1 MITGV
6 STERWRNGSLR
17 TRYDL
22 AEAGKRC
29 WYAAGAIADIARI
42 NETIAM
48 LNRGAAE
55 SAPFRAC
62 TSGPSPARS
71 SYSSEDNE
79 TGSHYLG
86 GTKTRAALPGTNELR
101 TQLPYASA
109 GEALQESTFPRAVA
123 TTFPP

>member
-62 TSGPSPARS
+62 TSDGRLLSEPSDQLIVL
-71 SYSSEDNE
+71 DND
-79 TGSHYLG
+79 
-86 GTKTRAALPGTNELR
+86 
-101 TQLPYASA
+101 A
-109 GEALQESTFPRAVA
+109 GLL
-123 TTFPP
+123 